1 MDDFYKMVGKTEKGI
16 KNGNLDLICRWLNHS
31 FMPFSKKQEELYKQV
46 REKYNLICK
55 VNLHVNN

>member
-1 MDDFYKMVGKTEKGI
+1 M
-16 KNGNLDLICRWLNHS
+16 NLFQDE
-31 FMPFSKKQEELYKQV
+31 MEQEELYKQV